1 MMALVSCIWSWVM
14 VIEWPLR
21 VTLKGDISWWIGL
34 EYKEI
39 IYKDIQVM
47 DNIEIDLKVAQNV
60 ILNIFFFKCNAEIYN
75 K

>member
-1 MMALVSCIWSWVM
+1 M

-47 DNIEIDLKVAQNV
+47 DNIEIDLKLAQNV
-60 ILNIFFFKCNAEIYN
+60 MQKYITN

>member
-21 VTLKGDISWWIGL
+21 VTLKGDISWWMDL

-39 IYKDIQVM
+39 IYKDIQAM
-47 DNIEIDLKVAQNV
+47 DNIEIDLKLAQNV
-60 ILNIFFFKCNAEIYN
+60 MQKYIIN

>member
-1 MMALVSCIWSWVM
+1 M
-14 VIEWPLR
+14 VIEWPFR

-47 DNIEIDLKVAQNV
+47 DNIEIDLKLAQNV
-60 ILNIFFFKCNAEIYN
+60 I
-75 K
+75 

>member
-14 VIEWPLR
+14 VVEWPLR